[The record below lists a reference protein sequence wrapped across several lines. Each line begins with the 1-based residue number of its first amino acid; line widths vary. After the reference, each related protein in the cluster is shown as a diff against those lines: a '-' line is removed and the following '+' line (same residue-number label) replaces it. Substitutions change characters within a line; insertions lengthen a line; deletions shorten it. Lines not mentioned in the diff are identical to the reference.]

1 MSTQIDVTAL
11 RRAAVLYVVLVVTGI
26 FGSFVPQSLVVSG
39 DAVVTVHK
47 LLASE
52 TLFRLTVVGNLVA
65 AVSFVFLARE
75 LYRLLRAVDK
85 SLASLM
91 VTLVLASIPISFL
104 GALTQVAAL
113 RLIHGGPELAGLS
126 SGELHSLAML
136 FIGWGDDVSSL
147 NSVFFGLWLLPFGG
161 LIIKSGFI
169 PRVVGY
175 LVLIAGVSYLV
186 GSLNFLLAPSFSKA
200 VSSVVTIG
208 YLGELAAVVWLVVA
222 ALRSPIRTAL
232 QTRPLEVQQ
241 P

>member
-47 LLASE
+47 LVASE
-52 TLFRLTVVGNLVA
+52 TLFRLTVVVNLVA

-104 GALTQVAAL
+104 GALTQVAAFKAHSRRPRARRVVVR
-113 RLIHGGPELAGLS
+113 RLALAGDAVHRM
-126 SGELHSLAML
+126 GRRCQQPE
-136 FIGWGDDVSSL
+136 
-147 NSVFFGLWLLPFGG
+147 FGLLRPLAPALRRSHHQVWIHPASCRLPGAHRR
-161 LIIKSGFI
+161 GFI
-169 PRVVGY
+169 PGRQ
-175 LVLIAGVSYLV
+175 SE
-186 GSLNFLLAPSFSKA
+186 LLARSFFFQSGEQCHDDR
-200 VSSVVTIG
+200 I
-208 YLGELAAVVWLVVA
+208 LG
-222 ALRSPIRTAL
+222 
-232 QTRPLEVQQ
+232 
-241 P
+241 